1 MVGPRWDQG
10 GSTAL
15 VDTNICL
22 FLPPVSLTW
31 VPPLQSLSPTSA
43 ALFSANFLHP
53 TIFLAPA
60 AHPGHIVVLQLCRA
74 ILYCTYC
81 ISPAQLHVQLAKEDK
96 ALWFLLSFALK
107 FLSLCAAVQ
116 VLRAPI
122 IDKWW
127 ESSLSQLHQ
136 RIEPH
141 CDHCVELHK
150 RWTIL
155 SFSIATASEQSRDQ
169 LAGCI
174 IHTLYNNYRV
184 DVVKQYQNV
193 VSR

>member
-1 MVGPRWDQG
+1 MGPRWNQG
-10 GSTAL
+10 GTTAL

-74 ILYCTYC
+74 ILYCTHC

-116 VLRAPI
+116 VLRAPFI
-122 IDKWW
+122 SIA
-127 ESSLSQLHQ
+127 
-136 RIEPH
+136 
-141 CDHCVELHK
+141 
-150 RWTIL
+150 
-155 SFSIATASEQSRDQ
+155 IATASEQ

-174 IHTLYNNYRV
+174 IHTLYNNNRV
-184 DVVKQYQNV
+184 DVVKQY
-193 VSR
+193 

>member
-1 MVGPRWDQG
+1 MGPRWEQVGPRRNQGETMVGPRWEHCTG
-10 GSTAL
+10 GHKHL
-15 VDTNICL
+15 
-22 FLPPVSLTW
+22 SLLAPSLSH
-31 VPPLQSLSPTSA
+31 PPLLHYSLPILST
-43 ALFSANFLHP
+43 LQYFWLLLHWYICCTP
-53 TIFLAPA
+53 G
-60 AHPGHIVVLQLCRA
+60 HPGYIVVLQLCRA

-122 IDKWW
+122 NDKWW
-127 ESSLSQLHQ
+127 ESSLSQLHR
-136 RIEPH
+136 RIEPL
-141 CDHCVELHK
+141 CDHCVVLHK

-174 IHTLYNNYRV
+174 IIIE
-184 DVVKQYQNV
+184 
-193 VSR
+193 

>member
-1 MVGPRWDQG
+1 MLGLSSIFLFNFFYMYFATRPRPALTAVRWWDLG

-60 AHPGHIVVLQLCRA
+60 AHPGHIVVLQLCCA
-74 ILYCTYC
+74 ILYCTHC

-116 VLRAPI
+116 VLRAPMHYR
-122 IDKWW
+122 
-127 ESSLSQLHQ
+127 QM
-136 RIEPH
+136 
-141 CDHCVELHK
+141 VGELIV
-150 RWTIL
+150 TI
-155 SFSIATASEQSRDQ
+155 ASED
-169 LAGCI
+169 
-174 IHTLYNNYRV
+174 
-184 DVVKQYQNV
+184 
-193 VSR
+193 